1 MADFLHNHKSF
12 KDLLLIL
19 EAEKGIVP
27 GLLEKD
33 YWIMHVL
40 WGLKK
45 AGLSFELKGGTSLSK
60 GLGIIKRFS
69 EDIDIRINPPAALK
83 VNETG
88 AKPNA
93 VKSRFGFYDWLAAN
107 LKIDGIVRVERDHE
121 FDSPN
126 GKSGGIRMYYNPV
139 TDIVENLKPGILL
152 EAGFDQVTPNKPVDI
167 SSWALDKAKA
177 TSNIPFIANV
187 AREIPCYD
195 MRYTFVEKLQTIV
208 TKFRQEMAD
217 GKERKNYMRQY
228 YDVYCLLQ
236 EKAVQEFLGTDEY
249 LIHKDKRF
257 PKIDKS
263 TEIQY
268 NEAFLLSSNET
279 RSAFR
284 ERYHATSSLYYQ
296 SQPDFDEVIKGICK
310 HLPKM

>member
-40 WGLKK
+40 FGLKN

-69 EDIDIRINPPAALK
+69 EDIDIRINPPAELK

-93 VKSRFGFYDWLAAN
+93 VKSRFGFYDWLATN
-107 LKIDGIVRVERDHE
+107 LEIDGIVKVERDHE
-121 FDSPN
+121 FDSTN
-126 GKSGGIRMYYNPV
+126 GMSGGIRLYYNPV
-139 TDIVENLKPGILL
+139 TDIVEDLKPGILL
-152 EAGFDQVTPNKPVDI
+152 EAGFDQVTPNKPADI

-177 TSNIPFIANV
+177 TSNIPFIDNV

-236 EKAVQEFLGTDEY
+236 KKAVQEFLGTNEY
-249 LIHKDKRF
+249 LTHKDKRF

-263 TEIQY
+263 TEIQH
-268 NEAFLLSSNET
+268 NEAFLLSSDET

-284 ERYHATSSLYYQ
+284 ERYHATSSLYFQ
-296 SQPDFDEVIKGICK
+296 GQPDFDKVIEGIRK
-310 HLPKM
+310 YLPMM

>member
-19 EAEKGIVP
+19 EAEKGIIP

-40 WGLKK
+40 FGLKN

-69 EDIDIRINPPAALK
+69 EDIDIRINPPAELK

-93 VKSRFGFYDWLAAN
+93 VKSRFRFYDWLAAN
-107 LKIDGIVRVERDHE
+107 LKIDGIVKVNRDHD

-126 GKSGGIRMYYNPV
+126 GMSGGIRLYYNPV
-139 TDIVENLKPGILL
+139 TDIVEDLKPGILL
-152 EAGFDQVTPNKPVDI
+152 EAGFDQVMPNKPADI
-167 SSWALDKAKA
+167 SSWALDKAKV
-177 TSNIPFIANV
+177 TSNIPFIDNV

-236 EKAVQEFLGTDEY
+236 EKAVQEFLGTTEY
-249 LIHKDKRF
+249 LTHKDKRF

-263 TEIQY
+263 TEIQH
-268 NEAFLLSSNET
+268 NEAFLLSSDET
-279 RSAFR
+279 RSTFS
-284 ERYHATSSLYYQ
+284 ERYHATPALYYQ
-296 SQPDFDEVIKGICK
+296 GQPDFDEVIEGISNY
-310 HLPKM
+310 LPMM

>member
-19 EAEKGIVP
+19 ETEKGIVP

-40 WGLKK
+40 FGLKN

-60 GLGIIKRFS
+60 GLGIINRFS
-69 EDIDIRINPPAALK
+69 EDIDIRINPPVELL

-88 AKPNA
+88 TKKNA
-93 VKSRFGFYDWLAAN
+93 IVSRFRFYDWLAAN
-107 LKIDGIVRVERDHE
+107 LKIDGIVKVERDHE

-126 GKSGGIRMYYNPV
+126 GKSGGIRLYYNPV
-139 TDIVENLKPGILL
+139 TDIVEDMKPGILL
-152 EAGFDQVTPNKPVDI
+152 EAGFDQVSPNNPVDI

-177 TSNIPFIANV
+177 TSGIPFIDNT

-217 GKERKNYMRQY
+217 GKVRKNYMRQY

-249 LIHKDKRF
+249 LTHKDKRF

-263 TEIQY
+263 TEILH
-268 NEAFLLSSNET
+268 NEAFLLSFAET
-279 RSAFR
+279 KSAFS

-296 SQPDFDEVIKGICK
+296 GQPDFEKVIEGIRK
-310 HLPKM
+310 YLPLM

>member
-40 WGLKK
+40 FGLKN

-93 VKSRFGFYDWLAAN
+93 VKSRFRFYDWLADN
-107 LKIDGIVRVERDHE
+107 LKIDGIVKVERDHE

-126 GKSGGIRMYYNPV
+126 GKSGGIRLFYNPV
-139 TDIVENLKPGILL
+139 TDIVEDLKPGILL
-152 EAGFDQVTPNKPVDI
+152 EAGFDQVTPNQPVNI
-167 SSWALDKAKA
+167 SSWALDKANQ
-177 TSNIPFIANV
+177 TSSIPFIDNT

-249 LIHKDKRF
+249 LIHTDKRF
-257 PKIDKS
+257 PKIDQL
-263 TEIQY
+263 TEIKH
-268 NEAFLLSSNET
+268 NEAFLLTADET

-284 ERYHATSSLYYQ
+284 ERYQATSSLYYQ
-296 SQPDFDEVIKGICK
+296 GQPDFDEVIEEIRKF
-310 HLPKM
+310 LPMM

>member
-1 MADFLHNHKSF
+1 MTDFLHNHKSF
-12 KDLLLIL
+12 NDLLLIL
-19 EAEKGIVP
+19 EGEKRIVP

-40 WGLKK
+40 FGLKN

-60 GLGIIKRFS
+60 GLGIINRFS
-69 EDIDIRINPPAALK
+69 EDIDIRINPPAELK

-88 AKPNA
+88 TKDSA
-93 VKSRFGFYDWLAAN
+93 VKSRFSFYDWLADN
-107 LKIDGIVRVERDHE
+107 LKIDGIVKVERDHD

-126 GKSGGIRMYYNPV
+126 GKSGGIRLYYNPV
-139 TDIVENLKPGILL
+139 TDIVEDLKPGILL
-152 EAGFDQVTPNKPVDI
+152 EAGFDQVSPNEPVDI

-177 TSNIPFIANV
+177 TSDIGFIDNTAKD
-187 AREIPCYD
+187 IPCYD

-228 YDVYCLLQ
+228 YDVYSLLQ

-249 LIHKDKRF
+249 LTHKDKRF

-263 TEIQY
+263 TEIQH
-268 NEAFLLSSNET
+268 NEAFLLSSDET
-279 RSAFR
+279 KSAFKK
-284 ERYHATSSLYYQ
+284 RYNATSSLYYQ
-296 SQPDFDEVIKGICK
+296 GQPDFDKVIEGIRK
-310 HLPKM
+310 YLPMM

>member
-40 WGLKK
+40 FGLKK

-60 GLGIIKRFS
+60 GLGIINRFS
-69 EDIDIRINPPAALK
+69 EDIDIRINPPVELK

-88 AKPNA
+88 TKNNA
-93 VKSRFGFYDWLAAN
+93 IKSRFRFYDWLTAT
-107 LKIDGIVRVERDHE
+107 LKIDGIFKVERDHE
-121 FDSPN
+121 FDSQN
-126 GKSGGIRMYYNPV
+126 GKSGGIRLFYDPV
-139 TDIVENLKPGILL
+139 TDIVKDLKPGILL
-152 EAGFDQVTPNKPVDI
+152 EAGFDQVTPNKPADI
-167 SSWALDKAKA
+167 SSWALEKAKA
-177 TSNIPFIANV
+177 IIGTSFIDNT

-208 TKFRQEMAD
+208 TKFRQEMVD
-217 GKERKNYMRQY
+217 GMERKNYMRQY

-236 EKAVQEFLGTDEY
+236 FQEVQEFLGTDEY
-249 LIHKDKRF
+249 LTHKEKRF

-263 TEIQY
+263 TEIQN
-268 NEAFLLSSNET
+268 NEAFFLSSDEI
-279 RSAFR
+279 RSTFR
-284 ERYHATSSLYYQ
+284 ERYQATSSLYYQ
-296 SQPDFDEVIKGICK
+296 GQPDFDTVIEGIRK
-310 HLPKM
+310 YLPLM

>member
-1 MADFLHNHKSF
+1 MADFLHNHRSF

-19 EAEKGIVP
+19 EREKSIVP

-40 WGLKK
+40 FGLKQS
-45 AGLSFELKGGTSLSK
+45 GLSFELKGGTSLSK
-60 GLGIIKRFS
+60 GLGIISRFS
-69 EDIDIRINPPAALK
+69 EDIDIRINPPVELK

-88 AKPNA
+88 TK
-93 VKSRFGFYDWLAAN
+93 
-107 LKIDGIVRVERDHE
+107 
-121 FDSPN
+121 
-126 GKSGGIRMYYNPV
+126 
-139 TDIVENLKPGILL
+139 
-152 EAGFDQVTPNKPVDI
+152 GFDQVTPNKPVDI

-177 TSNIPFIANV
+177 MSGIPFIDNT

-236 EKAVQEFLGTDEY
+236 KKAVQEFLGTDEY
-249 LIHKDKRF
+249 LTHKDKRF

-263 TEIQY
+263 TEIQH
-268 NEAFLLSSNET
+268 NEAFLLSSDET

-284 ERYHATSSLYYQ
+284 ERYHATSSLYFQ
-296 SQPDFDEVIKGICK
+296 GQPDFDKVIEGIRK
-310 HLPKM
+310 YLPMM

>member
-40 WGLKK
+40 FGLKN

-69 EDIDIRINPPAALK
+69 EDIDIRINPPAELK

-93 VKSRFGFYDWLAAN
+93 VKSRFGFYDWLATN

-126 GKSGGIRMYYNPV
+126 GMSGGIRLYYDPV
-139 TDIVENLKPGILL
+139 TDIVEDLKPGILL
-152 EAGFDQVTPNKPVDI
+152 EVGFDQVTPNQPVNI
-167 SSWALDKAKA
+167 SSWAFDKAKE
-177 TSNIPFIANV
+177 TSSMAFIDNT
-187 AREIPCYD
+187 ARQIPCYD

-228 YDVYCLLQ
+228 YDVYCLIQ

-249 LIHKDKRF
+249 RTHKDKRF

-263 TEIQY
+263 TEIIH
-268 NEAFLLSSNET
+268 NEAFLLSSGKT
-279 RSAFR
+279 RSTFR

-296 SQPDFDEVIKGICK
+296 GQPDFDQVIDGIREY
-310 HLPKM
+310 LPMM

>member
-1 MADFLHNHKSF
+1 MTDFLHNHKSF
-12 KDLLLIL
+12 KDLLLII
-19 EAEKGIVP
+19 EGEKRIVP

-40 WGLKK
+40 FGLKN

-60 GLGIIKRFS
+60 GLGIINRFS
-69 EDIDIRINPPAALK
+69 EDIDIRINPPAELK

-88 AKPNA
+88 TKDSA
-93 VKSRFGFYDWLAAN
+93 VKSRFSFYNWLADN
-107 LKIDGIVRVERDHE
+107 LKIDGIVKVERDHD

-126 GKSGGIRMYYNPV
+126 GKSGGIRLYYNPV
-139 TDIVENLKPGILL
+139 TDIVEDLKPGILL
-152 EAGFDQVTPNKPVDI
+152 EAGFDQVSPNEPVDI

-177 TSNIPFIANV
+177 TSEIRFIDNT
-187 AREIPCYD
+187 ARDIPCYD

-228 YDVYCLLQ
+228 YDVYSLLQ

-249 LIHKDKRF
+249 LTHKDKRF

-263 TEIQY
+263 TEIQH
-268 NEAFLLSSNET
+268 NEAFLLSSDET
-279 RSAFR
+279 KSAFKK
-284 ERYHATSSLYYQ
+284 RYNATSSLYYQ
-296 SQPDFDEVIKGICK
+296 GQPDFDKVIEGIRK
-310 HLPKM
+310 YLPMM

>member
-1 MADFLHNHKSF
+1 MTDFLHNHKSF
-12 KDLLLIL
+12 NDLLLIL
-19 EAEKGIVP
+19 EGEKRIVP

-40 WGLKK
+40 FGLKN

-60 GLGIIKRFS
+60 GLGIINRFS
-69 EDIDIRINPPAALK
+69 EDIDIRINPPAELK

-88 AKPNA
+88 TKDSA
-93 VKSRFGFYDWLAAN
+93 VKSRFSFYDWLADN
-107 LKIDGIVRVERDHE
+107 LKIDGIVKVERDHD

-126 GKSGGIRMYYNPV
+126 GKSGGIRLYYNPV
-139 TDIVENLKPGILL
+139 TDIVEDLKPGILL
-152 EAGFDQVTPNKPVDI
+152 EAGFDQVSPNEPVDI

-177 TSNIPFIANV
+177 TSDIGFIDNTAKD
-187 AREIPCYD
+187 IPCYD
-195 MRYTFVEKLQTIV
+195 MSYTFVEKLQTIV

-249 LIHKDKRF
+249 LTHKDKRF

-263 TEIQY
+263 TEIQH
-268 NEAFLLSSNET
+268 NEAFLLSSDET
-279 RSAFR
+279 KSAFKK
-284 ERYHATSSLYYQ
+284 RYNATSSLYYQ
-296 SQPDFDEVIKGICK
+296 GQPDFDKVIEGIRK
-310 HLPKM
+310 YLPMM

>member
-1 MADFLHNHKSF
+1 MTDFLHNHKSF
-12 KDLLLIL
+12 NDLLLIL
-19 EAEKGIVP
+19 EGEKRIVP

-40 WGLKK
+40 FGLKN

-60 GLGIIKRFS
+60 GLGIINRFS
-69 EDIDIRINPPAALK
+69 EDIDIRINPPAELK

-88 AKPNA
+88 TKDSA
-93 VKSRFGFYDWLAAN
+93 VKSRFSFYDWLADN
-107 LKIDGIVRVERDHE
+107 LKIDGIVKVERDHD

-126 GKSGGIRMYYNPV
+126 GKSGGIRLYYNPV
-139 TDIVENLKPGILL
+139 TDIVEDLKPGILL
-152 EAGFDQVTPNKPVDI
+152 EAGFDQVSPNEPVDI

-177 TSNIPFIANV
+177 TSDIGFIDNTAKD
-187 AREIPCYD
+187 IPCYD

-249 LIHKDKRF
+249 LTHKDKRF

-263 TEIQY
+263 TEIQH
-268 NEAFLLSSNET
+268 NEAFLLSSDET
-279 RSAFR
+279 KSAFKK
-284 ERYHATSSLYYQ
+284 RYNATSSLYYQ
-296 SQPDFDEVIKGICK
+296 GQPDFDKVIEGIRK
-310 HLPKM
+310 YLPMM

>member
-1 MADFLHNHKSF
+1 MSDYLHNHKSF

-40 WGLKK
+40 FGLKN

-69 EDIDIRINPPAALK
+69 EDIDIRINPPAKLK
-83 VNETG
+83 VNEKG

-93 VKSRFGFYDWLAAN
+93 VKSRFGFYDWLANN
-107 LKIDGIVRVERDHE
+107 LEIDGIVKVERDHE

-126 GKSGGIRMYYNPV
+126 GMSGGIRLFYNPI
-139 TDIVENLKPGILL
+139 TDIVEGLKPGILL

-177 TSNIPFIANV
+177 TRNMPFIDNV

-208 TKFRQEMAD
+208 TKFRQEMTD

-228 YDVYCLLQ
+228 YDIYCLLQ
-236 EKAVQEFLGTDEY
+236 EETVQDFLGTDEY
-249 LIHKDKRF
+249 LTHKDKRF
-257 PKIDKS
+257 PKIDQLTDIKHN
-263 TEIQY
+263 Q
-268 NEAFLLSSNET
+268 AFLLTSDEIKSTLRN
-279 RSAFR
+279 
-284 ERYHATSSLYYQ
+284 RYHLTSSLYYK
-296 SQPDFDEVIKGICK
+296 SQPDFDEIINGIKK
-310 HLPKM
+310 YFHLM

>member
-1 MADFLHNHKSF
+1 MADFLHNHKNF

-19 EAEKGIVP
+19 ETEKGIVP

-40 WGLKK
+40 FGLKNT
-45 AGLSFELKGGTSLSK
+45 GLSFELKGGTSLSK
-60 GLGIIKRFS
+60 GFGIIHRLS
-69 EDIDIRINPPAALK
+69 EDIDIRINPPAELQ
-83 VNETG
+83 VNESGT
-88 AKPNA
+88 KKNA
-93 VKSRFGFYDWLAAN
+93 VASRFRFYDWLAAN
-107 LKIDGIVRVERDHE
+107 IKIDGIVKVERDHE

-126 GKSGGIRMYYNPV
+126 GKSGGIRLYYDPV
-139 TDIVENLKPGILL
+139 TDIVDDLKPGILL

-177 TSNIPFIANV
+177 TSGIPFIDNT
-187 AREIPCYD
+187 ARGISCYD

-236 EKAVQEFLGTDEY
+236 EKAVQEFLGTDDY
-249 LIHKDKRF
+249 LTHKDKRF
-257 PKIDKS
+257 PDIDKS
-263 TEIQY
+263 TEIIH
-268 NEAFLLSSNET
+268 NEAILLSSQET
-279 RSAFR
+279 RATFRKRYSA
-284 ERYHATSSLYYQ
+284 TCSLYHQ
-296 SQPDFDEVIKGICK
+296 GQPDFDEVIEGIRK
-310 HLPKM
+310 YLPMM

>member
-1 MADFLHNHKSF
+1 MADFLHNHKRF

-33 YWIMHVL
+33 YWIMQVL
-40 WGLKK
+40 FGLKT

-69 EDIDIRINPPAALK
+69 EDIDIRINPPSELK

-93 VKSRFGFYDWLAAN
+93 IKSRFGFYDWLATN
-107 LKIDGIVRVERDHE
+107 LKIDGIVKVERDHE

-126 GKSGGIRMYYNPV
+126 GMSGGIRLYYDSV
-139 TDIVENLKPGILL
+139 ADIVEGLKQGILL

-177 TSNIPFIANV
+177 TSSIPFIDNA

-195 MRYTFVEKLQTIV
+195 IRYTFVEKLQTIV

-236 EKAVQEFLGTDEY
+236 EEAVQEFLGTDEY
-249 LIHKDKRF
+249 LAHKDKRF
-257 PKIDKS
+257 PKIDQL
-263 TEIQY
+263 TEIKH
-268 NEAFLLSSNET
+268 NEAFLLSSGQT

-284 ERYHATSSLYYQ
+284 DRYHSTSSLYYQ
-296 SQPDFDEVIKGICK
+296 GQPDFEEVIDGISK
-310 HLPKM
+310 HLSQM

>member
-1 MADFLHNHKSF
+1 
-12 KDLLLIL
+12 
-19 EAEKGIVP
+19 
-27 GLLEKD
+27 
-33 YWIMHVL
+33 MHVL

-126 GKSGGIRMYYNPV
+126 GKSGGIRLYYNPV
-139 TDIVENLKPGILL
+139 ADIVEDLKPGILL

-177 TSNIPFIANV
+177 TSNIPFIDNV
-187 AREIPCYD
+187 ARVIPCYD

-296 SQPDFDEVIKGICK
+296 SQPDFDEVIEGISK
-310 HLPKM
+310 YLPMM

>member
-1 MADFLHNHKSF
+1 MTDFLHNHKSF
-12 KDLLLIL
+12 KDLLLII
-19 EAEKGIVP
+19 EGEKRIVP

-40 WGLKK
+40 FGLKN

-60 GLGIIKRFS
+60 GLGIINRFS
-69 EDIDIRINPPAALK
+69 EDIDIRINPPAELK

-88 AKPNA
+88 TKDSA
-93 VKSRFGFYDWLAAN
+93 VKSRFSFYNWLADN
-107 LKIDGIVRVERDHE
+107 LKIDGIVKVERDHD

-126 GKSGGIRMYYNPV
+126 GKSGGIRLYYNPV
-139 TDIVENLKPGILL
+139 TDIVEDLKPGILL
-152 EAGFDQVTPNKPVDI
+152 EAGFDQVSPNEPVDI

-177 TSNIPFIANV
+177 TSDIRFIDNT
-187 AREIPCYD
+187 ARDIPCYD

-217 GKERKNYMRQY
+217 GKECKNYMRQY
-228 YDVYCLLQ
+228 YDVYSLLQ

-249 LIHKDKRF
+249 LTHKDKRF

-263 TEIQY
+263 TEIQH
-268 NEAFLLSSNET
+268 NEAFLLSSDET
-279 RSAFR
+279 KSAFKT
-284 ERYHATSSLYYQ
+284 RYNATSSIYYQ
-296 SQPDFDEVIKGICK
+296 GQPDFDKVIEGIRK
-310 HLPKM
+310 YLPMM